1 MELEKIPTVPTAD
14 ELLDRSFRR
23 AAARMREKRGSPK
36 KRGSRKGSAHANE
49 EFIRAVGASLH
60 DRLVRIIS
68 SFPEFDALPPFYRNL
83 TEALCGIEKIRMSLG
98 ALGWA
103 AKQSRRLGSQLGR
116 EARASG
122 DSPAI
127 RKRAVARLSS
137 VVHQVDGDLRFL
149 NIVRNQL
156 RELPELSEEFTVVV
170 AGYPNVG
177 KSSFIRLVSTATP
190 EIAAYPFTTR
200 GIIVGHRTIGRDRM
214 QFIDTP
220 GVLDRPPQE
229 RSGIERQA
237 VTAMINLAS
246 VILVIIDAS
255 EHCGYPL
262 EDQFRLLHEIE
273 EMVSVPVMAVVNK
286 SDITYFD
293 GYINMSTETG
303 EGLNEVL
310 ENLLAF
316 RKRSEEECQGIP
328 G

>member
-1 MELEKIPTVPTAD
+1 VELEKIPTVPTAE

-36 KRGSRKGSAHANE
+36 RRGSRKGSAHANE

-83 TEALCGIEKIRMSLG
+83 ADALCGIEKIRMSLG

-149 NIVRNQL
+149 NTVRNQL
-156 RELPELSEEFTVVV
+156 RELPELSQEFTVVV

-177 KSSFIRLVSTATP
+177 KSSFIRLVSTAEP
-190 EIAAYPFTTR
+190 EVASYPFTTQ
-200 GIIVGHRTIGRDRM
+200 GVIVGHRVIGRERV
-214 QFIDTP
+214 QFVDTP
-220 GVLDRPPQE
+220 GLLDRDPGE
-229 RSGIERQA
+229 RNPIERQA
-237 VTAMINLAS
+237 LSALMHAAQVVLF
-246 VILVIIDAS
+246 ILDAS
-255 EHCGYPL
+255 EECGYPL
-262 EDQFRLLHEIE
+262 ESQRRLLSAVQG
-273 EMVSVPVMAVVNK
+273 MVEVPVVPVVNK
-286 SDITYFD
+286 ADRRHDD
-293 GYINMSTETG
+293 GFLNMSTVTG
-303 EGLNEVL
+303 EGVDAALEAVL
-310 ENLLAF
+310 RTRAA
-316 RKRSEEECQGIP
+316 RPTAR
-328 G
+328 